1 MISTR
6 RIAAAVGLAVGVTGL
21 VAPMANAADAPAFK
35 DGKVSPVALLDSLA
49 VSEIPAEHQAE
60 IPKVASQLQGM
71 NHLNDLQQ
79 LHQVTDMAAPVT
91 GLLPSIEP

>member
-49 VSEIPAEHQAE
+49 VSEIPAEHQGQ
-60 IPKVASQLQGM
+60 IPKVADQMKAL

-91 GLLPSIEP
+91 GLLPAVE

>member
-49 VSEIPAEHQAE
+49 VSEIPAEHQAQL
-60 IPKVASQLQGM
+60 PKVADQMKAL

-91 GLLPSIEP
+91 GLLPAVG

>member
-1 MISTR
+1 
-6 RIAAAVGLAVGVTGL
+6 
-21 VAPMANAADAPAFK
+21 MANAADAPAFK

-49 VSEIPAEHQAE
+49 VSEIPAEHRSE
-60 IPKVASQLQGM
+60 VPKVANQLQGL

>member
-6 RIAAAVGLAVGVTGL
+6 RTAAAVGLAVGVTGL

-49 VSEIPAEHQAE
+49 VSEIPAEHQAQL
-60 IPKVASQLQGM
+60 PKVADQMKAL

-91 GLLPSIEP
+91 GLLPAVE

>member
-49 VSEIPAEHQAE
+49 VSEIPAEHQAQL
-60 IPKVASQLQGM
+60 PKVADQMKAL

-79 LHQVTDMAAPVT
+79 LHQVTDVAAPVT
-91 GLLPSIEP
+91 GLLPAVE

>member
-21 VAPMANAADAPAFK
+21 FAPMANAADAPAFK
-35 DGKVSPVALLDSLA
+35 DGKVSPVGLLDSLA
-49 VSEIPAEHQAE
+49 VSEIPAEHQSQ
-60 IPKVASQLQGM
+60 IPRVADQVKAL

-79 LHQVTDMAAPVT
+79 LHQVTDLAAPVT
-91 GLLPSIEP
+91 GLLPAVE

>member
-49 VSEIPAEHQAE
+49 VSEIPAEHQAQ
-60 IPKVASQLQGM
+60 IPKVADQMKAL

-91 GLLPSIEP
+91 GLLPAVG

>member
-49 VSEIPAEHQAE
+49 VSEIPAEHQAQL
-60 IPKVASQLQGM
+60 PKVADQMKAL

-91 GLLPSIEP
+91 GLLPAVE

>member
-49 VSEIPAEHQAE
+49 VSEIPAEHQAQ
-60 IPKVASQLQGM
+60 IPKVADQMKAL

-91 GLLPSIEP
+91 GLLPAVE

>member
-1 MISTR
+1 
-6 RIAAAVGLAVGVTGL
+6 
-21 VAPMANAADAPAFK
+21 MANAADAPAFK

-49 VSEIPAEHQAE
+49 VSEIPAEHRAE
-60 IPKVASQLQGM
+60 VPRIAGQLQGL

-79 LHQVTDMAAPVT
+79 LHQVTDMTAPVT

>member
-21 VAPMANAADAPAFK
+21 VAPMANAAEAPAFK

-49 VSEIPAEHQAE
+49 VSEIPAEHQAQ
-60 IPKVASQLQGM
+60 IPKVADQMKAL

-79 LHQVTDMAAPVT
+79 LHQVTDMTAPVT

>member
-1 MISTR
+1 
-6 RIAAAVGLAVGVTGL
+6 
-21 VAPMANAADAPAFK
+21 
-35 DGKVSPVALLDSLA
+35 

-79 LHQVTDMAAPVT
+79 LHQVTDLAAPVT